1 VIGMDIRVSSPPCAR
16 RGVQQGQAEYG
27 GIVLVASGPQR
38 PEAVFPDRALYS
50 PAFSHLLIVHKPLSL
65 SLSHTHT
72 HKHTHTLSLSL
83 ALSLSLSLSL
93 THSLTHSLSLA
104 RSQDSP
110 SPTHSC
116 ESELFRQPG

>member
-1 VIGMDIRVSSPPCAR
+1 MIGMDIRVSSPPCAR

-65 SLSHTHT
+65 SHTHT
-72 HKHTHTLSLSL
+72 HTYTHTLSLSL